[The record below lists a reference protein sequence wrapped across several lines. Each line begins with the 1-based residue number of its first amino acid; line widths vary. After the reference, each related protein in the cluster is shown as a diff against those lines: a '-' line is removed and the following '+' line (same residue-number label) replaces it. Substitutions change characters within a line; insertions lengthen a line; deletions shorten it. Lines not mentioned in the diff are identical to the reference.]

1 MLIVADANP
10 IISSLI
16 NKGETFRVF
25 KENSILRRFDFIS
38 PEFMLVELNKNKD
51 KLKGYTRLP
60 KEELDEVLSFILQQ
74 IRLIPFSEFS
84 DKLPEAIKLNFKD
97 SPYLALALNLNCP
110 IFSGDKELKKQSKVR
125 VLSPKELL
133 EMCAE

>member
-97 SPYLALALNLNCP
+97 SPYLALALNLNC
-110 IFSGDKELKKQSKVR
+110 
-125 VLSPKELL
+125 
-133 EMCAE
+133 